1 MRWIE
6 IEFCAIVYVVNRT
19 IKAID
24 IVSLFVLIYPLLKN
38 ILLYNCKIV
47 VNFSCIDR
55 KVNLKTGK
63 HKNIYAFFS

>member
-24 IVSLFVLIYPLLKN
+24 IVSLFAFIHLLLKN

-63 HKNIYAFFS
+63 HKNIYVFFS